1 MGRQN
6 LSGAP
11 PGQAQVVDL
20 PQSFIRAAR
29 AGFAPVIPRRS
40 RNRAGA
46 PPRPVHVSHPPRSF

>member
-40 RNRAGA
+40 RNRSGA
-46 PPRPVHVSHPPRSF
+46 PPSSVHTPDLPRSF